1 MLALTLA
8 SCGSQL
14 DPSAVALANG
24 ADAGLRVAALSGPST
39 SSDASADMPAS
50 DVDDGAGPDAL
61 AGDPVAPADGAGLT
75 PDTSPDVGTQTN
87 DNTSITPTVE
97 ADPASEQAQAGNC
110 DGFDDSQ
117 PGVTADTIVI
127 GNASDLTGP
136 SPGLFQ
142 SALDGV
148 RAYVEYFNSIS
159 DICGHQIAVK
169 SFDSRTDASGDQQA
183 YAAACAE
190 TFAAVGSASV
200 FDTGGAA
207 TAASCGIPDLRM
219 VSFSRQRLD
228 CRTCYSA
235 QVTSP
240 DAIPNAGI
248 DFFKKVGGPEAIK
261 STAILYIDVG
271 DLKVNAEARA
281 KAVEARGYN
290 VTYLAGIGASE
301 FNYAPYVQQLKD
313 RGVRFV
319 QFGGS
324 NAFAVRMAQAMQQ
337 QGYKPDV
344 FVVLPTQYNQAYIEQ
359 GGTAVE
365 GSYVQLAQQPFGSPN
380 PEMRLYE
387 QWLQQV
393 KPGSEPT
400 PTGLYAWSAARLFAD
415 KALELGGTLTRDS
428 LIAAVAKERA
438 WTAHGL
444 HIEQNVG
451 GKVTGECQAIIQLRA
466 GVWRQ
471 VSPGKYLCNGLTKV
485 G

>member
-1 MLALTLA
+1 MARANGTSQAAPVISVAGTSTQPEPTSATPLPGADSGGQDSSTTDALTP
-8 SCGSQL
+8 GSADV
-14 DPSAVALANG
+14 DPGSDPDTVGDDL
-24 ADAGLRVAALSGPST
+24 ST
-39 SSDASADMPAS
+39 SPR
-50 DVDDGAGPDAL
+50 
-61 AGDPVAPADGAGLT
+61 
-75 PDTSPDVGTQTN
+75 
-87 DNTSITPTVE
+87 VE
-97 ADPASEQAQAGNC
+97 QDPAAEQTASGSC
-110 DGFDDSQ
+110 DGFDSNQ
-117 PGVTADTIVI
+117 PGVTDDTILI
-127 GNASDLTGP
+127 ANASDLSGP

-148 RAYVEYFNSIS
+148 RAYVEYFNSTS
-159 DICGHQIAVK
+159 DICGHSITVE
-169 SFDSRTDASGDQQA
+169 SLDSRTDASGDQQA
-183 YAAACAE
+183 YATACEDA
-190 TFAAVGSASV
+190 FAAVGSSSV
-200 FDTGGAA
+200 FDAGGAA

-219 VSFSRQRLD
+219 VSFSRQRLA
-228 CRTCYSA
+228 CRTCYSV

-248 DFFKKVGGPEAIK
+248 DFFKKAAPEAIK

-281 KAVEARGYN
+281 KAVEARGYT
-290 VTYLAGIGASE
+290 VKYLTGIGASE

-337 QGYKPDV
+337 QNYEPDA
-344 FVVLPTQYNQAYIEQ
+344 FVVLPTQYNRAYIEQ

-415 KALELGGTLTRDS
+415 KALELGGTLTRES
-428 LIAAVAKERA
+428 LLSAVTKERA

-444 HIEQNVG
+444 HVEQNVG